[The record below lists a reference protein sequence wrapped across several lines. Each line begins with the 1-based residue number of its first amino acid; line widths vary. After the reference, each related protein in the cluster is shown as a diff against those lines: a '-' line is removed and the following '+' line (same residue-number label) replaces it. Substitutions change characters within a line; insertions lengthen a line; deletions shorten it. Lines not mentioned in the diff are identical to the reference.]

1 MQQFKRILFKISGE
15 ALMGYNA
22 FGHSIEAINE
32 VSEEIAKIYNQG
44 IQVCIVIGGGN
55 FFRGISVS
63 AELMDRTSADYMGML
78 ATVMNGIALQSA
90 LERRGIPTRM
100 QSAIEMNKICEPYIR
115 RKAINHLEKG
125 RIVLFVAGTGNPY
138 FTTDT
143 ASVLRA
149 SEMECDA
156 VLKGTKVDGIYDK
169 DPIKY
174 PDAKRF
180 DKISYEEVINRH
192 ITLMDPTAFTLAR
205 DIKMPLIVFKI
216 IEKDSILKVVKG
228 EGLYTLVN

>member
-1 MQQFKRILFKISGE
+1 
-15 ALMGYNA
+15 
-22 FGHSIEAINE
+22 
-32 VSEEIAKIYNQG
+32 
-44 IQVCIVIGGGN
+44 
-55 FFRGISVS
+55 
-63 AELMDRTSADYMGML
+63 
-78 ATVMNGIALQSA
+78 
-90 LERRGIPTRM
+90 
-100 QSAIEMNKICEPYIR
+100 
-115 RKAINHLEKG
+115 
-125 RIVLFVAGTGNPY
+125 
-138 FTTDT
+138 
-143 ASVLRA
+143 
-149 SEMECDA
+149 MECDA